1 MQAPLVQSARD
12 QQRAYDSYAGVQ
24 AWQAGP
30 CIGADPSGDPLSTS
44 ELAGTY
50 EQLDG
55 GPVAQWLGLP
65 ALRRELLA
73 HASGDVLEVAV
84 GTGLNFPYYKVPH
97 VASLTALDISQ
108 GMLGQ
113 VLTMHCFMTQSCPHP
128 CTHSYLNAQARAHA
142 GLLDSSIGA
151 TFTQG
156 MHLLHRHMAC
166 NDEVLISA

>member
-1 MQAPLVQSARD
+1 M
-12 QQRAYDSYAGVQ
+12 
-24 AWQAGP
+24 
-30 CIGADPSGDPLSTS
+30 STS
-44 ELAGTY
+44 AAAGTY

-55 GPVAQWLGLP
+55 GPVAEWLGLP

-84 GTGLNFPYYKVPH
+84 GTGLNFPYYRAPH

-113 VLTMHCFMTQSCPHP
+113 VLTVHCCVLQSRL
-128 CTHSYLNAQARAHA
+128 HSRKHLLLIAQARAHV
-142 GLLDSSIGA
+142 GLLDSSIDT

-156 MHLLHRHMAC
+156 MHILHGHMA
-166 NDEVLISA
+166 NDACHAMLARSADLGLTALQAM